1 MFGTMTTPPFP
12 VVKGDYF
19 TGWTP
24 ARIIRCM
31 EAHGRISGPTGLILR
46 MTSSRLGADM
56 YIRLQY
62 TTGAAILLIVVD
74 THVRVAKLTCMHV
87 GV

>member
-1 MFGTMTTPPFP
+1 MMT
-12 VVKGDYF
+12 Y
-19 TGWTP
+19 
-24 ARIIRCM
+24 AR
-31 EAHGRISGPTGLILR
+31 LD
-46 MTSSRLGADM
+46 ADV
-56 YIRLQY
+56 YTRLQY